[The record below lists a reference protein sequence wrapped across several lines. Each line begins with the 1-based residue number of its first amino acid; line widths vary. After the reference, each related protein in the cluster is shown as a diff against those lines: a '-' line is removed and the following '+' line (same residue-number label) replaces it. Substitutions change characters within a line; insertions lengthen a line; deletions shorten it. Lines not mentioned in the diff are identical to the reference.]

1 VCHDSLLLGSRN
13 SSQQID
19 LGMTCISAPV
29 PMYVRSGQVAARC
42 WGLWEVGQRSHLRTE
57 RCINSP
63 SLPKAGGAERW
74 IIQRQ
79 KTAGGVL

>member
-1 VCHDSLLLGSRN
+1 
-13 SSQQID
+13 
-19 LGMTCISAPV
+19 
-29 PMYVRSGQVAARC
+29 VRSGQVAARC

-57 RCINSP
+57 RRINSP

-74 IIQRQ
+74 IILRQ